1 MDRCGKAQ
9 KRRQPGVM
17 SSESIGQYR
26 IEKKLGEGGVGEVFK
41 AVDPVLSRE
50 VAIKRLRPEL
60 TSREQVVA
68 RFRTEAQTLA
78 RLNHPNVATLY
89 SFENDGESLFMVMEY
104 VEGETLAQ
112 IMRRS
117 GPIPLQRSLFL
128 FFQALRGIG
137 TAHDRGIVHRDIK
150 GSNLILS
157 PLDVVK
163 VMDFGIAR
171 VLGTERMTLLGQ
183 LVGTPEYMSP
193 EQIRGEE
200 ADARSDLYSLGVLL
214 FALISGC
221 LPYSAKSNF
230 DLMRAKVESEAP
242 PLSRLVKNL
251 PLGLDAV
258 LQRALAQDPDDRFQ
272 STTEFRE
279 ALQPFWYAEAPSE
292 ADSPV
297 DLALPLS
304 RVDGRASVGFQA
316 TKVDTGSPSSPGE
329 ASTESTGS
337 LRGAIDESPDSGSLD
352 EASDSGWLDSVTDV
366 ATQLV
371 RRTPRWMRGRAA
383 AVTTA
388 LLLLLSLNLLWFG
401 REPKPE
407 PTAAAAT
414 SHESPRRATPAQVER
429 AEPRTAKT
437 PLTKQRPSRRSTKS
451 REAAVPAT
459 DDGGDGWVIQRD

>member
-1 MDRCGKAQ
+1 
-9 KRRQPGVM
+9 M

-78 RLNHPNVATLY
+78 RLNHPNIATLY

-104 VEGETLAQ
+104 VDGETLAQ

-117 GPIPLQRSLFL
+117 GPIPLQRTLFL

-251 PLGLDAV
+251 PKGLNAV
-258 LQRALAQDPDDRFQ
+258 VQRALAQDPDDRFQ

-279 ALQPFWYAEAPSE
+279 ALQPFWYAEGPSE

-304 RVDGRASVGFQA
+304 RVDDRASVGLQA
-316 TKVDTGSPSSPGE
+316 TKVDTGSLSSPGE

-337 LRGAIDESPDSGSLD
+337 FGCAIEESPDSGSLD
-352 EASDSGWLDSVTDV
+352 EASDSGWLDSVTAV

-371 RRTPRWMRGRAA
+371 RRTVHRTPRWMRGRAA
-383 AVTTA
+383 VVTTA
-388 LLLLLSLNLLWFG
+388 VLLLLSLNLLWFG

-407 PTAAAAT
+407 PTTAAAT
-414 SHESPRRATPAQVER
+414 SHESPRRATPAQAER
-429 AEPRTAKT
+429 GEPRTAKT
-437 PLTKQRPSRRSTKS
+437 PPTKQRPSRRSTKS
-451 REAAVPAT
+451 REAAASVPAT